1 MTTINIGN
9 RPISITLTGTE
20 SVTVPS
26 GEVWKVEIIVGNGST
41 AGGSA
46 FKLNGASIYVGA
58 HAHLLLSA
66 VLVGGDKIE
75 RSPGPALSISDI
87 FITGF
92 VINGN

>member
-26 GEVWKVEIIVGNGST
+26 DEVWKVEILVGTRSVNGIE
-41 AGGSA
+41 A
-46 FKLNGASIYVGA
+46 FTLNGAAIYVGA
-58 HAHLLLSA
+58 NAHLLLSA
-66 VLVGGDKIE
+66 VLVGGDNIK
-75 RSPGPALSISDI
+75 RSSSQANSDI

-92 VINGN
+92 VIDGN

>member
-26 GEVWKVEIIVGNGST
+26 GEVWKVEIVAGYMGSVGGT
-41 AGGSA
+41 V
-46 FKLNGASIYVGA
+46 FRLNDASIYVGGNS
-58 HAHLLLSA
+58 HLLLST

-75 RSPGPALSISDI
+75 RVAGQNVRDI

-92 VINGN
+92 VIDGN